1 LIRLLLF
8 RGGGI
13 IKIKNPPTR
22 YKGSFQRMLQPAIL
36 NKNESIEHSPNWVQA
51 DALQQ
56 EWLEVQAAVRDR
68 ALFRPLYERHFEQ
81 VFRFIFRRTADE
93 ALTADLCSQV
103 FLKAMQKL
111 DSYSFQ
117 GVPFSAWLF
126 RIAGNEI
133 GQHYRAAQKNRV
145 VSVEEIQLGQLL
157 EPGEEQDDQKKYEAL
172 LTALGD
178 LPKGDLELVEM
189 RFFEDRPFREI
200 ADILGISEANAKMRT
215 YRILEKMKRKIL
227 HPKPERNSAL

>member
-1 LIRLLLF
+1 
-8 RGGGI
+8 
-13 IKIKNPPTR
+13 
-22 YKGSFQRMLQPAIL
+22 MLQPAIL
-36 NKNESIEHSPNWVQA
+36 NKNESIERSPNWVQA

-68 ALFRPLYERHFEQ
+68 ALFRPLYERHFEP

-111 DSYSFQ
+111 DSYTFQ

-133 GQHYRAAQKNRV
+133 GQHYRTVQKNRV
-145 VSVEEIQLGQLL
+145 VSAEEAQLGQIM
-157 EPGEEQDDQKKYEAL
+157 EPKEEDDSQKNYEAL
-172 LTALGD
+172 LAALED
-178 LPKGDLELVEM
+178 LSPADLELVEM
-189 RFFEDRPFREI
+189 RFFEDRPFKEI

-215 YRILEKMKRKIL
+215 YRILERMKRKIIN
-227 HPKPERNSAL
+227 PKPERNSAL